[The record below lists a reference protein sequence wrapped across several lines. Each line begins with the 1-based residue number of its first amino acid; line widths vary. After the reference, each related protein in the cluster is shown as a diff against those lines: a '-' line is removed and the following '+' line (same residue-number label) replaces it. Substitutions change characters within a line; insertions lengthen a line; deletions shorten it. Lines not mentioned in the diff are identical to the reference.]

1 MNIHKKSLF
10 VAMLSTLPMLAYA
23 QVESINLAKFND
35 QETITV
41 FFDAPQTFKT
51 DQLQNLFKVE
61 KYDYDTW
68 ERKPDTQGKWHLSKD
83 GYRLSYYPVGAGDY
97 RIRSDEFKDK
107 NNNEYSEY
115 MYLGKDSEAVK
126 IVGRGP
132 VMPLSQGSLPLEM
145 IGTEEVDI
153 EYFKID
159 NLPKFLDQY
168 YIGSNIDRWDLNR
181 AVKDMTP
188 EGIFRYK
195 IPNDVPRETKSF
207 HNVPVDKNIKSG
219 AYIVTV
225 SPAGQIDRTL
235 DTRILF
241 ITDMGLHARLYPNE
255 TVIVGNYFSS
265 GKPVDGAVIEA
276 WRNEKGQL
284 KITEDLC
291 MFDYG
296 ICEIKQKLSRDDIVV
311 AKYGNEVSILP
322 LKEIALDLNDF
333 AVDGKAYSDQVA
345 YVYSNRELYRPG
357 ESVPVNII
365 LRDQDGQAL
374 PQQPINIKLIN
385 PENKVVYENTLEATA
400 EGFYTTYVYTSAD
413 DKTGRWRVEAR
424 TDATSAKPNGELT
437 LFIEEF
443 MPERMELTLSGVK
456 DHYDMKDAIDLKVD
470 SRYLFSAPA
479 KNNDY
484 TVQGKLIVNRTPFAA
499 HKDWYVGKTAFPSEF
514 MPDEIKYDQQLNAEG
529 HADHPLSLGLEGPLA
544 KNISAVLGLKA
555 DVTVLDGGTSGITRS
570 FNTSFWPTQPVPVI
584 RPMFGKD
591 DLSYGSNAAFEIF
604 TANMASNLGNA
615 ELKLTLRYKD
625 DACTWVYNPNSG
637 WDCHENYKYQIREQ
651 KVIKTSRDVVEY
663 SMSPNSWGNYILEV
677 EDLSSGMVTEYPFSA
692 AWSNTPSGQLPAVK
706 PNALALMTDKATYK
720 TGETIKLTVD
730 APFAGNLTLM
740 MEGSNLLY
748 SKNLAVKQGKNSISI
763 PMEKN
768 WNRHDLYL
776 SGLLL
781 SKTKQDEVVR
791 SLGLVPIHLNRLDR
805 KLAPKL
811 SFDAVALPDRKT
823 TVKVEVPNA
832 SSKEQLYATV
842 SVTDQGILNMIPV
855 ANESIFDAFFKHR
868 KYQIDIIDYY
878 NRLFKR
884 GAYSMLVP
892 KFGGDGEVQGN
903 DSVGENITE
912 MKTVSLMS
920 SLIALDNKGRG
931 EVTFDLPD
939 FNGEAKV
946 VVKVFSKDRVGEFDQ
961 QMTIRAPIVADIIT
975 PKFVRVGDDTNL
987 SLSLHNMSGKNDD
1000 VKVTISSQQFDVKL
1014 DETVPLQDGE
1024 GTYRLVPLSLPTF
1037 TNFAEVELAI
1047 DSKDYQAK
1055 RTYRIGTDALSVK
1068 TTEYERNLLKA
1079 GQAWQQPASRTNYA
1093 KGFVENFTVSHHPFI
1108 NVLSYTDG
1116 LFSYPYGCTEQTTSR
1131 AFPWLFKSN
1140 QLLNAEKKAVYT
1152 DYLKNKEMNRDVA
1165 PTMEYAAWEQ
1175 EMMRDTVKRLLD
1187 RQRSDGGFAF
1197 WSTGESYFPSSVYAL
1212 DFLTQLAKQDPT
1224 LVSQDHLKKGLEY
1237 VKNRLTETYKYHTN
1251 SGSYYLSE
1259 SNLNNLSYGIWL
1271 LAREGQIFSADIAFM
1286 EQFDQTISPLSRVY
1300 LAGANLILSDQKAA
1314 RQYLANLNFNGWQRG
1329 FGTYQTS
1336 VSALALSIDVL
1347 NQMAARGLL
1356 TDSSLAQKLNL
1367 DLANALN
1374 HKEYFSTQERYA
1386 LIKVGMAAPADQ
1398 TEVQLN
1404 MNDQSKTV
1412 LTNQPMLINDV
1423 QSIGA
1428 NEDVFYEY
1436 QISGYPKQAVDSR
1449 KFNTKFDKS
1458 YWMNNTQN
1466 TVDVGDR
1473 FVVYLTI
1480 KSEKNLPNA
1489 LLVDYIPTGFTLVNP
1504 NLLTDNVDE
1513 FYEQYNLTELTR
1525 SVLENEEYRF
1535 DRYVAAFNLQAGQEY
1550 RFAYILEAQVPG
1562 EYQMPVTILED
1573 MYIPELRN
1581 LMVEPQVLKI
1591 NAQK

>member
-1 MNIHKKSLF
+1 MKLFRKSLL
-10 VAMLSTLPMLAYA
+10 AASLSMLPMFAYA

-41 FFDAPQTFKT
+41 FFDSPQVFKT

-61 KYDYDTW
+61 KYDYEDW
-68 ERKPDTQGKWHLSKD
+68 QRKSDAQGKWHLSKD
-83 GYRLSYYPVGAGDY
+83 GYRLSYYPVGSGDY
-97 RIRSDEFKDK
+97 HVRSGDFKDK
-107 NNNEYSEY
+107 NNAEYSEY
-115 MYLGKDSEAVK
+115 MYIGEDSEAVK

-132 VMPLSQGSLPLEM
+132 VMPLTQGTLPLEM
-145 IGTEEVDI
+145 IGTDEVDV

-181 AVKDMTP
+181 AVKEMTA

-195 IPNDVPRETKSF
+195 IPNNVPRETKSF

-225 SPAGQIDRTL
+225 SPTGQIDRTL

-265 GKPVDGAVIEA
+265 GKPVDGAVVEV

-291 MFDYG
+291 MFDEG
-296 ICEIKQKLSRDDIVV
+296 ICEIQQKLSRDDIVV
-311 AKYGNEVSILP
+311 AKYGPEVSVLP

-333 AVDGKAYSDQVA
+333 AVDGKVYSDQVA

-365 LRDQDGQAL
+365 LRDQDGKAL
-374 PQQPINIKLIN
+374 PEQPINIKLIN

-400 EGFYTTYVYTSAD
+400 EGFYSTYVYTNSD

-456 DHYDMKDAIDLKVD
+456 DNYDMKDSIGLKVD
-470 SRYLFSAPA
+470 SRYLFGAPA

-484 TVQGKLIVNRTPFAA
+484 TVQGKLTVNRTPFAA
-499 HKDWYVGKTAFPSEF
+499 HKDWFVGKTAFPTEF
-514 MPDEIKYDQQLNAEG
+514 IPDEIKYDQQLNSEG
-529 HADHPLSLGLEGPLA
+529 HAEHPLYLGLEGPLA

-555 DVTVLDGGTSGITRS
+555 DVTVMDGGTSGISRS

-591 DLSYGSNAAFEIF
+591 DLSYGSNAQFEIF
-604 TANMASNLGNA
+604 TANMAGNLGNA

-692 AWSNTPSGQLPAVK
+692 AWNNTPSGQLPAVK
-706 PNALALMTDKATYK
+706 PNALALTTDKATYT
-720 TGETIKLTVD
+720 TGETIKLTID

-740 MEGSNLLY
+740 MEGSELLY
-748 SKNLAVKQGKNSISI
+748 SKNIDVKQGKNSISI

-805 KLAPKL
+805 KLEPKL

-823 TVKVEVPNA
+823 TVKIEVPNA

-855 ANESIFDAFFKHR
+855 ASESIFDAFFKHR

-892 KFGGDGEVQGN
+892 KFGGDGEVQGD
-903 DSVGENITE
+903 DSVGDNMTE

-920 SLIALDNKGRG
+920 SLIALDDKGRG

-946 VVKVFSKDRVGEFDQ
+946 VVKVFSKERVGEFDQ
-961 QMTIRAPIVADIIT
+961 QMTIRAPIIADVIT

-1014 DETVPLQDGE
+1014 DETVPLEDGE
-1024 GTYRLVPLSLPTF
+1024 GTYRLVPISLPTF
-1037 TNFAEVELAI
+1037 TNFAEVELSI

-1055 RTYRIGTDALSVK
+1055 RTYRIGTDPISVK
-1068 TTEYERNLLKA
+1068 TTEYVRNLLNEGKT
-1079 GQAWQQPASRTNYA
+1079 WQQPSSRTNYE
-1093 KGFVENFTVSHHPFI
+1093 KGFTENFTVSRHPFI

-1140 QLLNAEKKAVYT
+1140 QLLNAQKKAVYT
-1152 DYLKNKEMNRDVA
+1152 DYLKNKEMNHDVS
-1165 PTMEYAAWEQ
+1165 PTLEYPAWEQ

-1197 WSTGESYFPSSVYAL
+1197 WSSGESYFPSSVYAL

-1224 LVSQDHLKKGLEY
+1224 LVPQENLKKGFEY
-1237 VKNRLTETYKYHTN
+1237 VKSRLTETYKTHTN

-1259 SNLNNLSYGIWL
+1259 DNLNNLSYGIWL

-1286 EQFDQTISPLSRVY
+1286 EQFDQIISPLSRVY
-1300 LAGANLILSDQKAA
+1300 LAGSNLILSDQKAA
-1314 RQYLANLNFNGWQRG
+1314 RQYLANLNFTNWQRG
-1329 FGTYQTS
+1329 FGTYQTR

-1356 TDSSLAQKLNL
+1356 TDGGLAQKLNI
-1367 DLANALN
+1367 DLMDALN

-1386 LIKVGMAAPADQ
+1386 LIKVGMEAPADQ
-1398 TEVQLN
+1398 TEVSMSLN
-1404 MNDQSKTV
+1404 NQQKNV
-1412 LTNQPMLINDV
+1412 LTNQPMLINDI
-1423 QSIGA
+1423 QSIKA
-1428 NEDVFYEY
+1428 NEDLFYEY

-1449 KFNTKFDKS
+1449 KFNTDFNKD
-1458 YWMNNTQN
+1458 YWIGDVDTL
-1466 TVDVGDR
+1466 DVGDR

-1504 NLLTDNVDE
+1504 NLLTDDVDV

-1591 NAQK
+1591 KAQK